1 MKPIASG
8 DFITLKGHMMRRE
21 RRKRTRVPVRF
32 AVSISIGAEKISVQ
46 ALNISL
52 TGLLCTGDDRFQKDG
67 ACLVIIILDSEI
79 HITLRGKILRTDTQE
94 TAIAFSTM
102 DEESFA
108 HLKRLVQYNAVDAD
122 TIDGELRTPAF
133 S

>member
-1 MKPIASG
+1 
-8 DFITLKGHMMRRE
+8 MMSKE
-21 RRKRTRVPVRF
+21 RRKRTRVLVTF
-32 AVSISIGAEKISVQ
+32 DVSISIGAEKISVQ

-52 TGLLCTGDDRFQKDG
+52 TGILCTADDRFQRG
-67 ACLVIIILDSEI
+67 GECLVTIILDSEI
-79 HITLRGKILRTDTQE
+79 RITLRGKILRTGAQE

-122 TIDGELRTPAF
+122 TIEEELRTPAF

>member
-1 MKPIASG
+1 
-8 DFITLKGHMMRRE
+8 MMRKE
-21 RRKRTRVPVRF
+21 RRKRTRVPVTF
-32 AVSISIGAEKISVQ
+32 DVSVLIGAEKISVQ

-52 TGLLCTGDDRFQKDG
+52 TGILCTGDDRFQKDG
-67 ACLVIIILDSEI
+67 PCHVIIILDSEI
-79 HITLRGKILRTDTQE
+79 HITLQGKILRTGAQE
-94 TAIAFSTM
+94 TAIAFSSM

-122 TIDGELRTPAF
+122 IIDGELLTPAF

>member
-1 MKPIASG
+1 
-8 DFITLKGHMMRRE
+8 MMSKE
-21 RRKRTRVPVRF
+21 RRKRTRVPVTF
-32 AVSISIGAEKISVQ
+32 DVSISIGGKKVSVQ
-46 ALNISL
+46 TLNISL
-52 TGLLCTGDDRFQKDG
+52 TGILCTADDRFQKDG
-67 ACLVIIILDSEI
+67 ECLVIINLDTDI
-79 HITLRGKILRTDTQE
+79 HITLQGKILRTEAQE

-122 TIDGELRTPAF
+122 TIDEELRTPAF

>member
-1 MKPIASG
+1 
-8 DFITLKGHMMRRE
+8 MMNKE
-21 RRKRTRVPVRF
+21 RRKRTRVPVTF
-32 AVSISIGAEKISVQ
+32 DISISIGAEKISVQ
-46 ALNISL
+46 TLNISL
-52 TGLLCTGDDRFQKDG
+52 TGILCTADDRFQKDG

-79 HITLRGKILRTDTQE
+79 HITLQGKILRTDTQE
-94 TAIAFSTM
+94 TAIAFASM

-133 S
+133 L

>member
-1 MKPIASG
+1 
-8 DFITLKGHMMRRE
+8 MMRKE
-21 RRKRTRVPVRF
+21 RRKRTRVPIMF
-32 AVSISIGAEKISVQ
+32 DVSISIGGEKINVL

-52 TGLLCTGDDRFQKDG
+52 TGILCTADGRFQKDG
-67 ACLVIIILDSEI
+67 ECLVIIILDSEV

-94 TAIAFSTM
+94 TAIAFMSM